1 MPDPAGTDQARGRVV
16 FVGAVHEAR
25 PALAA
30 LLTAPVDLV
39 AVVSLTPSAAARAAG
54 FVDLAGMAKPR
65 GIPVMETADL
75 NAPED
80 VARVRAMRPDLVI
93 VVGWN
98 RLLGDELLA
107 VPTRGAVG
115 FHASLLPR
123 HRGRAPVNWVII
135 RGENITGN
143 TMMYLAPGAD
153 TGDIID
159 QRRLAIDLHDTC
171 ATVYEKVGESGAEMI
186 LKHLPALLR
195 GTAPRLRQKHEDADL
210 LPKRTPAMGITDWHR
225 TPRQVHDWVRALTH
239 PYPGA
244 FTFLGGHRLHVWAS
258 ALPGGDEPAWE
269 PDPGTLMGLEGDAVR
284 VRVASGSVLLIRVQ
298 QEHEAEEPAAAWFV
312 RKGHRRG
319 LVFAKVEP
327 EIACWALGEGPRP
340 VHVPWL
346 DTDRGGE
353 K

>member
-1 MPDPAGTDQARGRVV
+1 
-16 FVGAVHEAR
+16 
-25 PALAA
+25 
-30 LLTAPVDLV
+30 
-39 AVVSLTPSAAARAAG
+39 
-54 FVDLAGMAKPR
+54 
-65 GIPVMETADL
+65 METTDL
-75 NAPED
+75 NSEED
-80 VARVRAMRPDLVI
+80 VARLRAMRPDLVI

-107 VPTRGAVG
+107 IPARGTVG

-123 HRGRAPVNWVII
+123 HRGRAPVNWAII
-135 RGENITGN
+135 RGETITGN

-159 QRRLAIDLHDTC
+159 QRELAMNLNDTC
-171 ATVYEKVGESGAEMI
+171 ATVYDKVGESGAEMI

-195 GTAPRLRQKHEDADL
+195 GTAPRRRQAHDDADL
-210 LPKRTPAMGITDWHR
+210 LPRRTPGMGITDWHR
-225 TPRQVHDWVRALTH
+225 TPRQVHDWVRSMTH

-244 FTFLGGHRLHVWAS
+244 FTFLGERRLHLWAA
-258 ALPGGDEPAWE
+258 ALPGGDEPGWE

-284 VRVASGSVLLIRVQ
+284 VRVAGGSILLTRVQ

-319 LVFAKVEP
+319 LAFEKVEP
-327 EIACWALGEGPRP
+327 EIASWALGEGPRP
-340 VHVPWL
+340 ARVPWL
-346 DTDRGGE
+346 DADCGGE

>member
-1 MPDPAGTDQARGRVV
+1 MPDTDDTGQACGRVV

-30 LLTAPVDLV
+30 LLSTPVDLV
-39 AVVSLTPSAAARAAG
+39 GVITLTPSAAVRAAG

-75 NAPED
+75 NASED

-98 RLLGDELLA
+98 RLLSDELLA
-107 VPTRGAVG
+107 IPPRETVG

-123 HRGRAPVNWVII
+123 HRGRAPVNWAII
-135 RGENITGN
+135 RGETVTGN

-159 QRRLAIDLHDTC
+159 QRELAMDLHDTC

-195 GTAPRLRQKHEDADL
+195 GTAPRRRQKHDKADL
-210 LPKRTPAMGITDWHR
+210 LPRRTPGMGITDWNR
-225 TPRQVHDWVRALTH
+225 TPRQIHDWVRSMTH

-244 FTFLGGHRLHVWAS
+244 FTFLGGSRVQLWA
-258 ALPGGDEPAWE
+258 ADLPGGDEPAWE

-284 VRVASGSVLLIRVQ
+284 VRAAGGSVLLTRVQ

-319 LVFAKVEP
+319 LVFERVEP
-327 EIACWALGEGPRP
+327 DIASWALGKGPRP
-340 VHVPWL
+340 VRVPWL
-346 DTDRGGE
+346 DADRGDE